1 MTPYDT
7 ALRLYRRQVDEIK
20 LSISVEMERLAALT
34 ARTRAHEAT
43 WQEERALA
51 RALPFASDV
60 WAARMRDERAQI
72 DAAQSNAQTRLDC
85 LRRDAAKVYG
95 TLRAIETA
103 AERCRDD
110 AERAMAVAEQAG
122 IDDLSASRLA
132 RSGRAG
138 RAA

>member
-20 LSISVEMERLAALT
+20 VSIGIEMERLAALT

-43 WQEERALA
+43 WRQERALA
-51 RALPFASDV
+51 RALPFASDA
-60 WAARMRDERAQI
+60 WAARMRDERARI
-72 DAAQSNAQTRLDC
+72 DAAQTSAQTQLDR
-85 LRRDAAKVYG
+85 LRREVAKVYG

-103 AERCRDD
+103 AQRCRDD
-110 AERAMAVAEQAG
+110 AERAMAAAEQAG
-122 IDDLSASRLA
+122 IDDVSASRLA
-132 RSGRAG
+132 RSGAAG